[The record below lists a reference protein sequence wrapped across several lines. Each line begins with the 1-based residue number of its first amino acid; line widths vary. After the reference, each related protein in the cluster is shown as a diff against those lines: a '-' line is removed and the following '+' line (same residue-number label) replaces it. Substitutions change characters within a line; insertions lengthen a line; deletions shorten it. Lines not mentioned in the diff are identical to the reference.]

1 MVMVV
6 FSFSWAGTEGT
17 IRGNISSVEGELL
30 IGAQVYIVEL
40 GIGAV
45 ADVDGNYILLNVPVG
60 TYDVTASMISYGTQ
74 IIEGVEVIM
83 DATQWL
89 NFSLNVEAIEGDVV
103 RVSSE
108 KALVEKG
115 ATSKKITVGEEAIEA
130 LPIRDVSELYS
141 LQSGVVKVEGGM
153 RGGIPD

>member
-1 MVMVV
+1 MVV

-45 ADVDGNYILLNVPVG
+45 ADVDGNYILINVPIG
-60 TYDVTASMISYGTQ
+60 TYDVTVSMISYGTQ

-83 DATQWL
+83 DATQWF
-89 NFSLNVEAIEGDVV
+89 N
-103 RVSSE
+103 
-108 KALVEKG
+108 
-115 ATSKKITVGEEAIEA
+115 
-130 LPIRDVSELYS
+130 
-141 LQSGVVKVEGGM
+141 
-153 RGGIPD
+153 